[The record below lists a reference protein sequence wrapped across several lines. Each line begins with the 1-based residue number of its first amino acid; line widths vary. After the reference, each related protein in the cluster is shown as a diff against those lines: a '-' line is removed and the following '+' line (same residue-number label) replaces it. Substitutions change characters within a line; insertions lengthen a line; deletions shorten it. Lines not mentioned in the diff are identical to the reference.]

1 MKKLTEKKRRDL
13 EAFEALP
20 PSIREYL
27 LAYAAGM
34 VAAQEIKA
42 AAS

>member
-13 EAFEALP
+13 ELLEKLP
-20 PSIREYL
+20 PKQREYL

-42 AAS
+42 ATA